1 MDIIKA
7 QHALK
12 QYFGYETFRPM
23 QADIIQAVLDKK
35 DALVLMPTG
44 GGKSICYQIPAII
57 LPGVCVVVSPL
68 IALMKD
74 QVEGLKGNGVEAAF
88 LNSTQST
95 NEQSKI
101 EQLALS
107 EKIKLLYVSPEKLL
121 SQDFLNLLTQ
131 LPLSLFA
138 VDEAHCISSW
148 GHDFRPEYTKLKFFK
163 ERFAK
168 VPVIALTATADKLT
182 RKDIVQQLN
191 LDTPEV
197 FVSSFDRPN
206 LSLSVAAGQGKLKK
220 IIDFIEKRANESGII
235 YCLSRKS
242 TEELSEKLNA
252 NGINAAYYHA
262 GMLADLRARV
272 QEEFINDNVPIICA
286 TIAFGMGIDKSN
298 VRWVIHYNMPKNLE
312 GYYQEIGRAGRDGL
326 KSDTLLFYSFADVI
340 ALRSFA
346 EESGQKDLQLA
357 KLERM
362 QQYADASI
370 CRRKILLNYFGEPKE
385 DNCNNCDV
393 CKNPPTLFDGTLI
406 VQKALSAVVRLN
418 EKVPIG
424 MLIDVLRGSSRH
436 ELIEQGYQN
445 IKTYGAG
452 KDISYQDWQQYC
464 MQMINMGLLDV
475 AYDESYNLKLTANSK
490 EVLYAAKKIDL
501 LHAAT
506 VKANAEKQAEKPLSK
521 TQQLKDDLFEVLRTL
536 RKQLADKQNIPA
548 YQVFSDVTLQE
559 MASEKPTTEDEIMQ
573 ITGVGERKCQLYG
586 PEFINEIIN
595 FIYKQNKQGNSIKG
609 STYLATLELYQKG
622 FSAEDIARERTL
634 NPVTVYS
641 HLAYLYEK
649 GHSIDLMKYITNED
663 IQKVEA
669 AVNTIEGAAKLKDIF
684 EYLNET
690 IPYHVIRLSLSYLTQ
705 KQV

>member
-1 MDIIKA
+1 
-7 QHALK
+7 
-12 QYFGYETFRPM
+12 
-23 QADIIQAVLDKK
+23 
-35 DALVLMPTG
+35 
-44 GGKSICYQIPAII
+44 
-57 LPGVCVVVSPL
+57 
-68 IALMKD
+68 
-74 QVEGLKGNGVEAAF
+74 
-88 LNSTQST
+88 
-95 NEQSKI
+95 
-101 EQLALS
+101 
-107 EKIKLLYVSPEKLL
+107 
-121 SQDFLNLLTQ
+121 
-131 LPLSLFA
+131 